1 MPYNLDFGKHQVNIL
16 KLDLVK
22 YIFVLCLLGS
32 NGIVASYILLHS
44 YEIVFWRTLIA
55 SAFLLGIFLLSK
67 QKFTFLQYKKDAFF
81 LSLGGFSLGLSWIFL
96 FEAYTHI
103 GVSVGT
109 LLYYCGPVIVMALAP
124 ILFKERLTRVKLVGF
139 VVVLSGMLLV
149 NGEAFLEGELSIGIL
164 LGLLSAVMYATM
176 VIFNKKGQAI
186 QGLENTSI
194 QLISALILV
203 TVYSIIKGGFPVA
216 MNTESILP
224 VLILGLVN
232 TGIGC
237 YFYFTSI
244 GKLPVQTVSIFGYLE
259 PLSAL
264 LFSAILLGESLSFI
278 QLIGA
283 ACILGGA
290 ALGELYK
297 EKKAVFVLKQQ
308 S

>member
-1 MPYNLDFGKHQVNIL
+1 ML
-16 KLDLVK
+16 KFDLAK
-22 YIFVLCLLGS
+22 YIFVLFLFGS
-32 NGIVASYILLHS
+32 NGIVASYILLNS

-55 SAFLLGIFLLSK
+55 AVFLLGVFLLSR
-67 QKFTFLQYKKDAFF
+67 QKFTLLQHKKDAFF
-81 LSLGGFSLGLSWIFL
+81 LSLGGFSLGMSWIFL
-96 FEAYTHI
+96 FEAYSDI

-124 ILFKERLTRVKLVGF
+124 LLFKERLTTVKLIGF
-139 VVVLSGMLLV
+139 VIVVVGMVLL
-149 NGEAFLEGELSIGIL
+149 NSEAFIGGEMSIGIV
-164 LGLLSAVMYATM
+164 LGLLAAVMYATM

-186 QGLENTSI
+186 QGLENTTI
-194 QLISALILV
+194 QLVAAFAIVA
-203 TVYSIIKGGFPVA
+203 VYSIVKGGFPVA
-216 MNTESILP
+216 INSESVVPI
-224 VLILGLVN
+224 LILGLVN

-244 GKLPVQTVSIFGYLE
+244 GKLPVQTVSILGYLE

-264 LFSAILLGESLSFI
+264 LFSTILLGESLSPL

-297 EKKAVFVLKQQ
+297 EKKVALVLEEQYK
-308 S
+308 

>member
-1 MPYNLDFGKHQVNIL
+1 MLNFDIA
-16 KLDLVK
+16 K
-22 YIFVLCLLGS
+22 YIFVLCLFGS
-32 NGIVASYILLHS
+32 NGIVASYILLNS

-55 SAFLLGIFLLSK
+55 AVFLLFIFILSR
-67 QKFTFLQYKKDAFF
+67 QKFTFLQYKKDAFH
-81 LSLGGFSLGLSWIFL
+81 LCLGGFSLGMSWIFL
-96 FEAYTHI
+96 FEAYSHI

-124 ILFKERLTRVKLVGF
+124 IIFKERLTPMKLTGF
-139 VVVLSGMLLV
+139 VIVLAGMVLV
-149 NGEAFLEGELSIGIL
+149 NSEAFIEGKMSIGIL
-164 LGLLSAVMYATM
+164 LGLLAAVMYATM

-186 QGLENTSI
+186 QGLENTTI
-194 QLISALILV
+194 QLVAAFALV
-203 TVYSIIKGGFPVA
+203 AVYSIVKGGFPVA
-216 MNTESILP
+216 LNSESIVP
-224 VLILGLVN
+224 ILILGLVN

-244 GKLPVQTVSIFGYLE
+244 GKLPVQTVSILGYLE

-264 LFSAILLGESLSFI
+264 LFSTILLGESLSLL

-297 EKKAVFVLKQQ
+297 EKKVALVLEEQYK
-308 S
+308 